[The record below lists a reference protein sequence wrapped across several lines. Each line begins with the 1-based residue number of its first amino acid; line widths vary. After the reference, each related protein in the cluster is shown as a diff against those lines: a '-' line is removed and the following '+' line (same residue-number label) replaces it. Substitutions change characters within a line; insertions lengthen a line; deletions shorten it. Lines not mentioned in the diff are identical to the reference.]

1 MHMPKLNLPLAFAI
15 VLTAASPLF
24 AQNASSTVKDQ
35 EVKLIAVLKSDAP
48 QKEKADACRE
58 LARIGTK
65 DAVAP
70 LAALLGDEMLGHMAR
85 YGLETIP
92 DPSVDIALRDAL
104 GKLTGKPLVGVI
116 GSLGARHDAKAVKPL
131 AGFLQASDAE
141 VLSAAARAMGKIGTA
156 DAAKALRNAL
166 PKTAAQN
173 QTAICE
179 GLFRC
184 AEALA
189 KSQPKEALAIYT
201 QLNSLPGLPHQ
212 IRTGAMRGA
221 ILANGKPDLKLLK
234 LQLASDD
241 YLLFAT
247 AVRTTQEMPGAAVNR
262 TLVAELNQPSV
273 DRTVLVIQML
283 GRRAD
288 AAALPA
294 LFPMTKTGAK
304 PVRLAALHALPQFG
318 DASAVPIL
326 VEAMNDTD
334 RDLAKAAQE
343 GLAGIPGHASDAAVV
358 TMLNS
363 RDTTRRL
370 TALDLMG
377 RRRMTTSI
385 PLLLEAARD
394 TDVKIRSAALKKLGE
409 LGGPAEFPALL
420 DLLIKAK
427 ESADLDAAEQA
438 LIAICSKAEKP
449 ESLTEKLIGSMA
461 QARPEQKSVLLRVLN
476 SIGGPA
482 ALRAVRTA
490 VKDSDANVRAT
501 AIRALGAWKTADS
514 APDLLALAQTA
525 DNPTDKMLCLRSYLG
540 LAANSDLPADQ
551 RLTMCRQVGDL
562 AQKPEEKRLLLAALG
577 TIQSPDSLVLIQPY
591 LDDAAIR
598 EEAASACVTIA
609 EKLLK
614 GTDASKIAGQ
624 LLGPLQKV
632 VEAKA
637 SDDLTK
643 RATALL
649 QKAKNQK

>member
-15 VLTAASPLF
+15 LLAAASPLF

-70 LAALLGDEMLGHMAR
+70 LAALLSDEMLGHMAR

-116 GSLGARHDAKAVKPL
+116 GSLGVRRDAKAVKPL

-156 DAAKALRNAL
+156 DAAKALRDAL

-173 QTAICE
+173 QAAICE

-189 KSQPKEALAIYT
+189 KSQPKEALAIYA

-212 IRTGAMRGA
+212 IRSGALRGA

-247 AVRTTQEMPGAAVNR
+247 AVRITQEIPGKEATE
-262 TLVAELNQPSV
+262 TLVSQLNQPSA
-273 DRTVLVIQML
+273 DRQILVIQML

-288 AAALPA
+288 TAALPA
-294 LFPMTKTGAK
+294 LLPLTKTEPK
-304 PVRLAALHALPQFG
+304 PVRLAALRALPQFG
-318 DASAVPIL
+318 DAAAVPVL
-326 VEAMNDTD
+326 VDLMSDPD
-334 RDLAKAAQE
+334 RELAKAAQE
-343 GLAGIPGHASDAAVV
+343 GLAGLPGHAADAAVM

-363 RDTTRRL
+363 NDTARRL

-385 PLLLEAARD
+385 PALIKAAGD
-394 TDVKIRSAALKKLGE
+394 TDAKIGRAAVKKLGE
-409 LGGPAEFPALL
+409 LGSPAQLPVLL
-420 DLLIKAK
+420 ELLGKAK

-438 LIAICSKAEKP
+438 LIMICAKADKP
-449 ESLTEKLIGSMA
+449 ELLTGKLKASLA
-461 QARPEQKSVLLRVLN
+461 QAPSEQKRVLLRVLN
-476 SIGGPA
+476 SIGGKD
-482 ALRAVRTA
+482 ALQAVRA
-490 VKDSDANVRAT
+490 SVKDADAEVRAT
-501 AIRALGAWKTADS
+501 AIRVLGAWKTADS

-540 LAANSDLPADQ
+540 LAANTDLPADQ
-551 RLTMCRQVGDL
+551 RLTMCRQVAGL
-562 AQKPEEKRLLLAALG
+562 VQKPEEKKLLLAALG
-577 TIQSPDSLVLIQPY
+577 SIQSPDALALIQPY
-591 LDDAAIR
+591 LDDATIR
-598 EEAASACVTIA
+598 EEAASAGVTIA
-609 EKLLK
+609 DKLLK
-614 GTDASKIAGQ
+614 GTDASKIAGK
-624 LLGPLQKV
+624 LIEPLQKIV
-632 VEAKA
+632 DANA
-637 SDDLTK
+637 GDDLTK
-643 RATALL
+643 RAQALL